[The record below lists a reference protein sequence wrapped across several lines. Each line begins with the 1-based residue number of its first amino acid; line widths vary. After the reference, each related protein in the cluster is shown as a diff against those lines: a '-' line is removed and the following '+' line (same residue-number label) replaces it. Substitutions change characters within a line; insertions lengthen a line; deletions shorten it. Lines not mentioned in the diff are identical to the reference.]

1 MFDINMNHTFEAHYI
16 WVRKGSMKIG
26 SPEEPYL
33 NQAKIVLHGEKAD
46 EYLVLDE
53 DASGNK
59 MLAVTG

>member
-1 MFDINMNHTFEAHYI
+1 
-16 WVRKGSMKIG
+16 MKIG